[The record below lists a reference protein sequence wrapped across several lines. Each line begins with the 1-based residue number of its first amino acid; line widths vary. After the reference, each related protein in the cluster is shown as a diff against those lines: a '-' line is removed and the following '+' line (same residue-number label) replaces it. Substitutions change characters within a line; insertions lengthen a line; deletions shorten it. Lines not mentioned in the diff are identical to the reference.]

1 MNASH
6 LRVADV
12 FRAHWPEYCRTHSV
26 ARPVA
31 KAVRHIRQCRTAALG
46 GHLHRCDACGSEVP
60 LYNSC
65 RDKHCPTCQTTRK
78 QQWVQ
83 DRRSELLPVPYFH
96 GVFTLPHDLHPLIGA
111 NRRLLLDE
119 FFGAVN
125 WVLQHF
131 AADPQWKL
139 QGQLGFIAV
148 LHTWTQK
155 LLLHYHLHCLIPG
168 GAWNAEAGVWQSAN
182 RRYLFSKDAL
192 AKAFQ
197 SRFIRRLNNLRR
209 RGRLVYDHAA
219 RDLAS
224 EIGWATLIN
233 RLWKCPWI
241 VYPKATAAGAEHAL
255 DYLARYTHRV
265 AISDHRILSL
275 QAGQVTF
282 AWRDRSSPA
291 SYAPASRADKN
302 QLKTMTLPAEQFM
315 ARFLLHILPG
325 RFAKIRYFGWL
336 GARNKRTALAGIRA
350 MLGADPPEAPLSDE
364 TPAERILRLTHIDVT
379 RCPICKTG
387 RLTLVGRLPR
397 VRDGPT

>member
-1 MNASH
+1 MKTSH

-12 FRAHWPEYCRTHSV
+12 FRAHWPEYCRTH
-26 ARPVA
+26 PVA
-31 KAVRHIRQCRTAALG
+31 KPAGKAVRHILQCRTAALG
-46 GHLHRCDACGSEVP
+46 GHLYRCDACGSEVP

-78 QQWVQ
+78 QQWIQ
-83 DRRSELLPVPYFH
+83 DRRAELLPVPYFH
-96 GVFTLPHDLHPLIGA
+96 AVFTLPHDLHPLIGV

-119 FFGAVN
+119 FFSAVN

-139 QGQLGFIAV
+139 NGQLGFIAV

-168 GAWNAEAGVWQSAN
+168 GAWNAEAGVWQSAHS
-182 RRYLFSKDAL
+182 RYLFGKDAL

-197 SRFIRRLNNLRR
+197 SRFIRRLNDLRR
-209 RGRLVYDHAA
+209 RERLTYDRDAA
-219 RDLAS
+219 DLAT
-224 EIGWATLIN
+224 ETGWTTLLD

-241 VYPKATAAGAEHAL
+241 VYPKATVAGAEHAL

-265 AISDHRILSL
+265 AISNHRILSL
-275 QAGQVTF
+275 QDSQVTF
-282 AWRDRSSPA
+282 AWRDR
-291 SYAPASRADKN
+291 ADQN
-302 QLKTMTLPAEQFM
+302 QLKAMTLPAEQFM

-336 GARNKRTALAGIRA
+336 GARNKRTALTGIRTVLDA
-350 MLGADPPEAPLSDE
+350 EAPSAPPSDE
-364 TPAERILRLTHIDVT
+364 TPAGRILRLTGVDVT

-387 RLTLVGRLPR
+387 HLTCMTPLPCA
-397 VRDGPT
+397 RDGPT